1 MHEMWA
7 IDVSENRCFCY
18 LFGTMTYVLL
28 GGCAFHASEEVH
40 LPYEIEI
47 IAALR
52 TQLCLL
58 DLGDSIISKE
68 YTISS

>member
-1 MHEMWA
+1 MHKMWI
-7 IDVSENRCFCY
+7 IDVAENRCLCY
-18 LFGTMTYVLL
+18 LFGTMTYELL

-40 LPYEIEI
+40 LPCEIEI
-47 IAALR
+47 IEALR
-52 TQLCLL
+52 TRLCLL